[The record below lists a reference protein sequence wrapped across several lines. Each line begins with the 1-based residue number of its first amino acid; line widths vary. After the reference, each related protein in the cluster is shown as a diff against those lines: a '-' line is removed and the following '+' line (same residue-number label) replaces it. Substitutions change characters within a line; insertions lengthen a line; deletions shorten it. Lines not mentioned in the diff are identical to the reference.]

1 MTSIGVNAG
10 NVKILDNKF
19 GVSGNDGFYIDAPM
33 AYQQP
38 GEEKARNEKRTQD
51 SMIFLTIGKLCG
63 LLGMPPGGPFT
74 LARRQEIRA
83 SAQNAANLIVP
94 DIARE
99 PAPDA
104 DEIIALVPINDGDSL
119 TALYAKKHLFIEL
132 GMAIAW
138 SGGPPGDYEI
148 VQLSYAM
155 EKHFSFTDLEIRAL
169 TALKDFSLS
178 YAPDMQIAA
187 KRLASQLSMEER
199 LEASKMMTTIA
210 AAGGQLARM
219 EFDTLGLLFDI
230 MGLGDEAFNN
240 ALDELHLKRVW
251 VLLKNNS

>member
-19 GVSGNDGFYIDAPM
+19 GVSGNDDFYIDAPM

-51 SMIFLTIGKLCG
+51 SMIFLTISKLCG

-99 PAPDA
+99 PASDA
-104 DEIIALVPINDGDSL
+104 DGIIALVPINDGDSL

-132 GMAIAW
+132 
-138 SGGPPGDYEI
+138 
-148 VQLSYAM
+148 
-155 EKHFSFTDLEIRAL
+155 
-169 TALKDFSLS
+169 
-178 YAPDMQIAA
+178 
-187 KRLASQLSMEER
+187 
-199 LEASKMMTTIA
+199 
-210 AAGGQLARM
+210 
-219 EFDTLGLLFDI
+219 
-230 MGLGDEAFNN
+230 
-240 ALDELHLKRVW
+240 
-251 VLLKNNS
+251 